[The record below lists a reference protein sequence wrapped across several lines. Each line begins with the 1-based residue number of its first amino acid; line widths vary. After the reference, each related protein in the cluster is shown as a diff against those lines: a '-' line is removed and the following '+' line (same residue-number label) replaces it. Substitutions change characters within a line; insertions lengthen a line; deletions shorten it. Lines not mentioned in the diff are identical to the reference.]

1 MFELNNIVRKNILSL
16 KPYSSARDE
25 FSGTEGI
32 FLDANENPY
41 GTYNRY
47 PDPYQLE
54 LKSLVAKEKGI
65 ELTNIFVG
73 NGSDEVID
81 LLFRIFCQPG
91 TDKALTFSPTYGMYE
106 VSAAIN
112 DVMIIKV
119 PLNQNLD
126 IESDAISPYLNDEH
140 LKLICICS
148 PNNPT
153 GNTFS
158 KPVIEEILTNFN
170 SIVLVDEAYIDFS
183 KEESLICMIEKYP
196 NLVVSQTMSKAW
208 GLAAARVGF
217 AYANAAVIKLMNK
230 VKPPY
235 NISGPNQKNALIT
248 LENREQY
255 EKNLRSILIEK
266 ALLKKALESI
276 QIVLKVFPSEAN
288 FFLVR
293 FENADFI
300 YNKLVEEKII
310 VRNRN
315 TVVENCIRI
324 TVGTSRENQK
334 LIEELKKIENEKSI
348 IYR

>member
-119 PLNQNLD
+119 PLNQNFDL
-126 IESDAISPYLNDEH
+126 ESDAISPYFNDEH

-255 EKNLRSILIEK
+255 ERNLRSILIEK
-266 ALLKKALESI
+266 ALLKKALESM